1 MRLLRSVIL
10 AASILTAAAGV
21 AATTGPIATP
31 PAATKFSIGKL
42 TAFALHDADF
52 AAANDGS
59 VFAVD
64 GTTDEVAKVLK
75 AAGMPPDVIPLS
87 VNALLVKVKDHV
99 VLLDTGL
106 GPKAKGVLM
115 QSLKKAGVSAGE
127 ITDVLIT
134 HVHGD
139 HVGGLAT
146 ADGAPAFPKAKVR
159 MSSAEWVFMQ
169 GQADLAPLVKTIS
182 AQVQTFEPG
191 TEVAPGI
198 TAIAIKGHTPGH
210 MGYEIVS
217 GGDRI
222 LDIGD
227 SAHSSIISLIRPDW
241 AMGFDSDRAVGKA
254 SREKLLSDLSKSHE
268 RVFSPHF
275 PYPGVG
281 TVESEGI
288 HYRWQPTL
296 KQGK

>member
-1 MRLLRSVIL
+1 MRLLRSMIL

-21 AATTGPIATP
+21 AATTGPIATE
-31 PAATKFSIGKL
+31 PAATKFNIGKL
-42 TAFALHDADF
+42 TAYALHDADF

-59 VFAVD
+59 VFAPD
-64 GTTDEVAKVLK
+64 GTTADVAKVLK
-75 AAGMPPDVIPLS
+75 AAGAQSDVIALS
-87 VNALLVKVKDHV
+87 VNALLVKVKGHV
-99 VLLDTGL
+99 VLIDTGL
-106 GPKAKGVLM
+106 GPKAHGVLM
-115 QSLKKAGVSAGE
+115 QSLKKAGVSAGG

-146 ADGAPAFPKAKVR
+146 AEGTPAFPKAKVR
-159 MSSAEWVFMQ
+159 MSNAEWVFMQ
-169 GQADLAPLVKTIS
+169 SQGDLAPLVKTIS

-191 TEVAPGI
+191 TVVAPGI
-198 TAIAIKGHTPGH
+198 TAVAIKGHTPGH
-210 MGYEIVS
+210 MGYEIVN
-217 GGDRI
+217 GDDRP

-227 SAHSSIISLIRPDW
+227 SAHSSIVSLVRPDW
-241 AMGFDSDRAVGKA
+241 AMGFDSDRAVAKA

>member
-1 MRLLRSVIL
+1 ML
-10 AASILTAAAGV
+10 AAGIVTAAG
-21 AATTGPIATP
+21 AAAATGPIAAP
-31 PAATKFSIGKL
+31 PAATKFNIGKL

-52 AAANDGS
+52 AVDNDGS
-59 VFAVD
+59 VFAID
-64 GTTDEVAKVLK
+64 GTTDEVAKLSK
-75 AAGMPPDVIPLS
+75 AAGAPPDVILLS
-87 VNALLVKVKDHV
+87 VNALLVKDQDHL
-99 VLLDTGL
+99 VLIDTGL
-106 GPKAKGVLM
+106 GPKAHGVLM
-115 QSLKKAGVSAGE
+115 QSLKKAGASAGN

-169 GQADLAPLVKTIS
+169 SQTDLAPLVKTIS

-191 TEVAPGI
+191 AVVAPGI
-198 TAIAIKGHTPGH
+198 TAVAIKGHTPGH
-210 MGYEIVS
+210 MGYEIVN
-217 GGDRI
+217 GEDRI

-227 SAHSSIISLIRPDW
+227 SAHSSIVSLVRPDW
-241 AMGFDSDRAVGKA
+241 AMGFDGDRAVAKA

-268 RVFSPHF
+268 KIFSPHF

-281 TVESEGI
+281 TIESEGI

-296 KQGK
+296 KSGKP

>member
-1 MRLLRSVIL
+1 MIL
-10 AASILTAAAGV
+10 AASVLTAAAGV
-21 AATTGPIATP
+21 AATTGPIAAP
-31 PAATKFSIGKL
+31 PAATKFKIGTL

-64 GTTDEVAKVLK
+64 GTTDDVAKVLK
-75 AAGMPPDVIPLS
+75 AAGAPPDAIALS
-87 VNALLVKVKDHV
+87 VNVLLVKVKDHV
-99 VLLDTGL
+99 VLVDTGL
-106 GPKAKGVLM
+106 GPKAHGVLM
-115 QSLKKAGVSAGE
+115 QSLKKAGVSADE

-159 MSSAEWVFMQ
+159 MSSAEWIFMQ
-169 GQADLAPLVKTIS
+169 SQSDLAPLVKTIS

-191 TEVAPGI
+191 TVVAPGI
-198 TAIAIKGHTPGH
+198 TAVAIKGHTPGH
-210 MGYEIVS
+210 MGYEIVN
-217 GGDRI
+217 GDDRL

-227 SAHSSIISLIRPDW
+227 SAHSSIVSLVRPDW
-241 AMGFDSDRAVGKA
+241 GMGFDSDRAVAKV

>member
-1 MRLLRSVIL
+1 MVL
-10 AASILTAAAGV
+10 AAGIVTAAGV
-21 AATTGPIATP
+21 GAATGPIAVP
-31 PAATKFSIGKL
+31 PAATKFNIGKL

-59 VFAVD
+59 VFAIG
-64 GTTDEVAKVLK
+64 GTTDEVAKILK
-75 AAGMPPDVIPLS
+75 AAGAPPDVIPLS

-99 VLLDTGL
+99 VLIDTGL
-106 GPKAKGVLM
+106 GPKAHGVLM
-115 QSLKKAGVSAGE
+115 QSLKKAGTSAGD

-139 HVGGLAT
+139 HVGGLAA
-146 ADGAPAFPKAKVR
+146 ADGTPAFPKAKVR

-169 GQADLAPLVKTIS
+169 SQSDLAPLVKTIS

-191 TEVAPGI
+191 TVVAPGI
-198 TAIAIKGHTPGH
+198 TAVAIKGHTPGH
-210 MGYEIVS
+210 MGYEIVD
-217 GGDRI
+217 GEDRI

-227 SAHSSIISLIRPDW
+227 SAHSSIVSLVRPDW
-241 AMGFDSDRAVGKA
+241 AMGFDGDRAVAKA

-268 RVFSPHF
+268 KIFSPHF

-296 KQGK
+296 KSGKP

>member
-1 MRLLRSVIL
+1 MRLLRSMIL

-21 AATTGPIATP
+21 AAITGPIAAP
-31 PAATKFSIGKL
+31 PAATKFNIGKL

-75 AAGMPPDVIPLS
+75 ASGAPTDVIALS

-99 VLLDTGL
+99 VLIDTGL
-106 GPKAKGVLM
+106 GPKAHGVLM
-115 QSLKKAGVSAGE
+115 QSLKKAGVSAGG

-146 ADGAPAFPKAKVR
+146 AEGTPAFPKAKVR
-159 MSSAEWVFMQ
+159 MSNAEWVFMQ
-169 GQADLAPLVKTIS
+169 SQGDLAPLVKTIS

-191 TEVAPGI
+191 TVVAPGI
-198 TAIAIKGHTPGH
+198 TAVAIKGHTPGH
-210 MGYEIVS
+210 MGYEIVN
-217 GGDRI
+217 GDDRL

-227 SAHSSIISLIRPDW
+227 SAHSSIVSLVRPDW
-241 AMGFDSDRAVGKA
+241 AMGFDSDRAVAKA

-296 KQGK
+296 KPGK

>member
-1 MRLLRSVIL
+1 MML
-10 AASILTAAAGV
+10 AAGIVTAAGV
-21 AATTGPIATP
+21 AAATGPIDVP

-59 VFAVD
+59 VFAID
-64 GTTDEVAKVLK
+64 GTTDEVAKILK
-75 AAGMPPDVIPLS
+75 AAGAPPDVVPLS

-99 VLLDTGL
+99 VLIDTGL
-106 GPKAKGVLM
+106 GPKAHGVLM
-115 QSLKKAGVSAGE
+115 QSLKKAGTSAGD

-139 HVGGLAT
+139 HVGGLAA
-146 ADGAPAFPKAKVR
+146 ADGTPAFPKAKVR

-169 GQADLAPLVKTIS
+169 SQSDLAPLVKTIS

-191 TEVAPGI
+191 AVVAPGI

-210 MGYEIVS
+210 MGYEIVN
-217 GGDRI
+217 GEDRI

-227 SAHSSIISLIRPDW
+227 SAHSSIVSLVRPDW
-241 AMGFDSDRAVGKA
+241 AMGFDGDRAVAKA
-254 SREKLLSDLSKSHE
+254 SREKLLGDLSKSHE
-268 RVFSPHF
+268 KIFSPHF

-296 KQGK
+296 KSGKP

>member
-1 MRLLRSVIL
+1 MML
-10 AASILTAAAGV
+10 AAGIVTAAGV
-21 AATTGPIATP
+21 AAATGPIAAP
-31 PAATKFSIGKL
+31 PAATKFNIGKL

-52 AAANDGS
+52 AVDNDGS
-59 VFAVD
+59 VFGID
-64 GTTDEVAKVLK
+64 GTTDEVAKLLK
-75 AAGMPPDVIPLS
+75 AAGAPPDVILLS
-87 VNALLVKVKDHV
+87 VNALLVKDQDHL
-99 VLLDTGL
+99 VLIDTGL
-106 GPKAKGVLM
+106 GPKAHGVLM
-115 QSLKKAGVSAGE
+115 QSLKKAGASAGD

-159 MSSAEWVFMQ
+159 MSSAEWGFMQ
-169 GQADLAPLVKTIS
+169 SQSDLAPLVKTIS

-191 TEVAPGI
+191 AVVAPGI
-198 TAIAIKGHTPGH
+198 TAVAIKGHTPGH
-210 MGYEIVS
+210 MGYEIVN
-217 GGDRI
+217 GEDRI

-227 SAHSSIISLIRPDW
+227 SAHSSIVSLVRPDW
-241 AMGFDSDRAVGKA
+241 AMGFDGDRAVAKA

-268 RVFSPHF
+268 KIFSPHF

-296 KQGK
+296 KSGKP